1 MQGALLDAAPTGGI
15 VLRWLIALRWAVFAL
30 LAATLP
36 LDELLFGY
44 HVEYAAAVPV
54 LALAAGLNLLL
65 ARRLRLRRGGAQPQP
80 ARGVTGDAAEAATGA
95 GADRGPSADAG
106 GRLIALVV
114 ALDLVAIGVVLA
126 ASGGAG
132 NPFSALFFVHVAL
145 AAALLPP
152 RATFA
157 LAGLAGCVFAA
168 LFTLPAEPCCPN
180 HPGHGAFSTHLYGM
194 LLAFVLSS
202 GLAAYFL
209 HRVRRALDEG
219 AAENARLRR
228 RAEEASRFQGLGA
241 LAAGTAHELGTPLGT
256 IAVLAGEA
264 ARDPAATDEARRRAR
279 VIAEQVERCRAVIVR
294 MRTSLRAAELHAGV
308 EVARAVEAG
317 VLAWRA
323 AHPDAKIVVR
333 AEGAPHV
340 IALDAA
346 DIEAALCALLDNAL
360 HAMGGSTGGAPIL
373 VTVAEERGAPVVSV
387 EDEGTGIPA
396 HLAGRL
402 GEPFVSTKDP
412 GEGMGLGLYLV
423 RNLIESIGGHLE
435 VSPRRPAGTRV
446 ALRLAPADG

>member
-1 MQGALLDAAPTGGI
+1 MQGALLDAAPAGGI

-44 HVEYAAAVPV
+44 HVNYLAAVPV
-54 LALAAGLNLLL
+54 LSLAAGVNLLL
-65 ARRLRLRRGGAQPQP
+65 VRRLRARPAAAPDGGA
-80 ARGVTGDAAEAATGA
+80 DGA
-95 GADRGPSADAG
+95 GRS
-106 GRLIALVV
+106 LVALVV

-152 RATFA
+152 RVTFA

-168 LFTLPAEPCCPN
+168 LFTLPAAPCCPN

-194 LLAFVLSS
+194 LLVFVLSS
-202 GLAAYFL
+202 GLVAYFL

-219 AAENARLRR
+219 AAENVRLRR
-228 RAEEASRFQGLGA
+228 QAEEASRFQALGT

-256 IAVLAGEA
+256 IAVLADEA
-264 ARDPAATDEARRRAR
+264 ARDPAATDEARRRAH
-279 VIAEQVERCRAVIVR
+279 VTAEQVERCRAVIAR

-308 EVARAVEAG
+308 EVALAVEQG
-317 VLAWRA
+317 VRAWRA
-323 AHPDAKIVVR
+323 AHPGVRVVVR

-340 IALDAA
+340 VALDAA

-360 HAMGGSTGGAPIL
+360 HAMGGSTARAPIV
-373 VTVAEERGAPVVSV
+373 VTVAEDGGAPVVSV
-387 EDEGTGIPA
+387 EDEGAGVPA

-423 RNLIESIGGHLE
+423 RNLIEQIGGRLE
-435 VSPRRPAGTRV
+435 VSSRRPAGTRV